1 MSTPRRPLEPLVAVM
16 GSTGTGKSDL
26 AVDLALRFNGEII
39 NADAM
44 QMYRGLPVITNQI
57 SAEEQ
62 KGVPH
67 HLLAIVGHREPTWT
81 VLDFATEARKVIQ
94 GIRSR
99 RRLPI
104 IVGGT
109 HYYISALLFED
120 SVLGPQSLGDDNP
133 RINVEEESSA
143 QFPILNAPTD
153 VLMNR
158 LREVD
163 PAMASRWHP
172 SERRKIQRSLEIY
185 LTTGKKASDIYA
197 EQQRARQASRGAR
210 GPWEALMFWVYS
222 KPDVLHNRLNRRVDK
237 MVGRGLMAEVEDLHE
252 QLRRRT
258 DAGET
263 VDRTKG
269 IWQSI
274 GFKQLEPFLNAEM
287 EERAAEELERLK
299 EAGLEEMRI
308 ATRQYARSQIKWL
321 RGKTVPKLKEH
332 EALDYLYLLDSSN
345 ADNFATD
352 VLQPAADIC
361 RQFLEGEDMSKP
373 KELSDTARDV
383 LGALADKDKSSKPAL
398 RHRTCETC
406 HLTVL
411 ESEWEK
417 HVKGRRHRLIMK
429 HKTRTALVPFVG
441 EATAESDSGHTVL
454 ESESK
459 PSSVDQ
465 GHFP

>member
-1 MSTPRRPLEPLVAVM
+1 MSTARRPLEPLVAVM

-67 HLLAIVGHREPTWT
+67 HLLAIIDHHEPTWT
-81 VLDFATEARKVIQ
+81 VLSFTTEARKVIQ

-99 RRLPI
+99 GKLPI

-109 HYYISALLFED
+109 HYYINALLFED
-120 SVLGPQSLGDDNP
+120 SVLGPQSLGDGGP
-133 RINVEEESSA
+133 RPNVEEESSA

-172 SERRKIQRSLEIY
+172 SERRKIRRSLEIY
-185 LTTGKKASDIYA
+185 LTTGRKASDIYA
-197 EQQRARQASRGAR
+197 EQQRTGQASRGPR

-222 KPDVLHNRLNRRVDK
+222 KPDVLHDRLNRRVDK
-237 MVGRGLMAEVEDLHE
+237 MMGRGLVGEMKDLHE
-252 QLRRRT
+252 QLLRRT

-274 GFKQLEPFLNAEM
+274 GFKQLEPLLNAEV
-287 EERAAEELERLK
+287 EERAAEELEKLK
-299 EAGLEEMRI
+299 ETGLEEMRA
-308 ATRQYARSQIKWL
+308 ATRQYAKAQIKWL

-332 EALDYLYLLDSSN
+332 DALKYLYLLDSSHVE
-345 ADNFATD
+345 NFTTD
-352 VLQPAADIC
+352 VLHPAAEIC
-361 RQFLEGEDMSKP
+361 RQFLVGENMGKP
-373 KELSDTARDV
+373 NGLSDTARDV
-383 LGALADKDKSSKPAL
+383 LGAFGDEGRSSRPVL
-398 RHRTCETC
+398 RQRTCEAC
-406 HLTVL
+406 HMTIL

-417 HVKGRRHRLIMK
+417 HVKGRRHRRILK
-429 HKTRTALVPFVG
+429 HKGRTALVTFEG
-441 EATAESDSGHTVL
+441 EASAESGSGHTAT

-459 PSSVDQ
+459 LSSVDL

>member
-1 MSTPRRPLEPLVAVM
+1 MSTSRRPLEPLVAVM

-57 SAEEQ
+57 SAEER

-67 HLLAIVGHREPTWT
+67 HLLAIVDHHEPTWT
-81 VLDFATEARKVIQ
+81 VLNFATEARKVVQ

-99 RRLPI
+99 GRLPI

-109 HYYISALLFED
+109 HYYLNALLFED

-133 RINVEEESSA
+133 RINVEDETSA
-143 QFPILNAPTD
+143 QFPILNAHTD

-185 LTTGKKASDIYA
+185 LTTGKRASDIYA
-197 EQQRARQASRGAR
+197 EQQRDRLASRGAR
-210 GPWEALMFWVYS
+210 GPWETLMFWVYS
-222 KPDVLHNRLNRRVDK
+222 KPDVLYDRLNRRIDK
-237 MVGRGLMAEVEDLHE
+237 MVGRGLMAEVEDLHG

-274 GFKQLEPFLNAEM
+274 GFKQLEPLLNAKM
-287 EERAAEELERLK
+287 AERAAEELERLK
-299 EAGLEEMRI
+299 DAGLEQMRA
-308 ATRQYARSQIKWL
+308 ATRQYARAQIKWL
-321 RGKTVPKLKEH
+321 RGKTVPKLEEH
-332 EALDYLYLLDSSN
+332 DALKYLYLLDSSH
-345 ADNFATD
+345 AENFATD
-352 VLQPAADIC
+352 VLHPAADIC

-373 KELSDTARDV
+373 SELSDTARDV
-383 LGALADKDKSSKPAL
+383 LGAFADKGRSPRPAL
-398 RHRTCETC
+398 RQKTCEAC
-406 HLTVL
+406 HMTVL

-417 HVKGRRHRLIMK
+417 HVKGRRHRRILK
-429 HKTRTALVPFVG
+429 HKGRTALVPFEG
-441 EATAESDSGHTVL
+441 EASAEFGSGHTFV
-454 ESESK
+454 EPQSRP
-459 PSSVDQ
+459 PSVNLGD
-465 GHFP
+465 FP

>member
-1 MSTPRRPLEPLVAVM
+1 MSTSRRPLDPLVAVM

-57 SAEEQ
+57 SVEEQ

-67 HLLAIVGHREPTWT
+67 HLLAIVDHHEPTWT

-99 RRLPI
+99 GRLPV

-109 HYYISALLFED
+109 HYYINALLFED
-120 SVLGPQSLGDDNP
+120 GVLGPQSLGGDNP
-133 RINVEEESSA
+133 RINMKEESSA

-185 LTTGKKASDIYA
+185 FTTGKRASDIYA
-197 EQQRARQASRGAR
+197 EQQRDRLASRGAR

-222 KPDVLHNRLNRRVDK
+222 EPGVLHDRLSRRVDK
-237 MVGRGLMAEVEDLHE
+237 MVGKGLMAEVKELHG
-252 QLRRRT
+252 QLERRT
-258 DAGET
+258 ESGET

-274 GFKQLEPFLNAEM
+274 GFKQLEPFLKAEI
-287 EERAAEELERLK
+287 EGRAAEELERLK
-299 EAGLEEMRI
+299 EAGLEEMRT

-345 ADNFATD
+345 AGNFATD

-361 RQFLEGEDMSKP
+361 RQFLDGKDMSKP
-373 KELSDTARDV
+373 NELSGTARDV
-383 LGALADKDKSSKPAL
+383 LSALADKSCRPAL
-398 RHRTCETC
+398 RHRTCEAC
-406 HLTVL
+406 QLTVL

-429 HKTRTALVPFVG
+429 HKSRTALVPFEG
-441 EATAESDSGHTVL
+441 EATAESGSGHTVV

-459 PSSVDQ
+459 PSSVDL